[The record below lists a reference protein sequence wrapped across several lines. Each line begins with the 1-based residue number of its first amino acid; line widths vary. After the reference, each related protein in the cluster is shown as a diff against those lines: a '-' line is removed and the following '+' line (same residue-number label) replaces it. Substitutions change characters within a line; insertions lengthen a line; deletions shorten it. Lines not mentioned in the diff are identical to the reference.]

1 MIYRFNQKNRKG
13 KLNMTFFTITLVSLV
28 MGFVAGTVSSLAT
41 VEAKTEDLRKEM
53 NDVIRGLES
62 SRTEAKKAQE
72 DFENLNRAFQVMIQQ
87 FKRDRGGIWQSLN
100 DLWNSFD
107 KMTAPVTQEQP
118 KPEEKKKTVRKA
130 KKKESVA
137 DGNE

>member
-1 MIYRFNQKNRKG
+1 
-13 KLNMTFFTITLVSLV
+13 MTFFTITLVSLV
-28 MGFVAGTVSSLAT
+28 MGFVAGTVSSIAT
-41 VEAKTEDLRKEM
+41 VEAKTEALRKEM

-72 DFENLNRAFQVMIQQ
+72 DFENLNHAFQVMIQQ

-107 KMTAPVTQEQP
+107 KMNAPVTQEQP

-130 KKKESVA
+130 KKKEVA
-137 DGNE
+137 ADAE

>member
-1 MIYRFNQKNRKG
+1 
-13 KLNMTFFTITLVSLV
+13 MTFFTITLVSLV

-41 VEAKTEDLRKEM
+41 VEAKTEALRKEM

-107 KMTAPVTQEQP
+107 KMTALVTQEQP

-130 KKKESVA
+130 KKKESAA

>member
-1 MIYRFNQKNRKG
+1 
-13 KLNMTFFTITLVSLV
+13 MTVISIMLVSLV
-28 MGFVAGTVSSLAT
+28 MGFVAGTVSSIAT
-41 VEAKTEDLRKEM
+41 VEAKTEALRKEM

-100 DLWNSFD
+100 DLWNRFD
-107 KMTAPVTQEQP
+107 KMNAPVTQEQP
-118 KPEEKKKTVRKA
+118 KPEEKKKTARKT
-130 KKKESVA
+130 KKESATDVK
-137 DGNE
+137 E

>member
-1 MIYRFNQKNRKG
+1 
-13 KLNMTFFTITLVSLV
+13 MTFFTITLVSLV

-41 VEAKTEDLRKEM
+41 VEAKTEALRKEM
-53 NDVIRGLES
+53 DDVIRGLQSSHAES
-62 SRTEAKKAQE
+62 KKAQE
-72 DFENLNRAFQVMIQQ
+72 EVKALNNAFQVMIQQ

-130 KKKESVA
+130 KKKEPAA

>member
-1 MIYRFNQKNRKG
+1 
-13 KLNMTFFTITLVSLV
+13 MTFFTITLVSLV

-41 VEAKTEDLRKEM
+41 VEAKTESLRKEM

-62 SRTEAKKAQE
+62 SRADSKKAQDE
-72 DFENLNRAFQVMIQQ
+72 VKALNNAFQVMIQQ

-100 DLWNSFD
+100 DLWNSLD
-107 KMTAPVTQEQP
+107 KMNAPVTQEQP

-130 KKKESVA
+130 KKKEVA
-137 DGNE
+137 ADAEG

>member
-1 MIYRFNQKNRKG
+1 
-13 KLNMTFFTITLVSLV
+13 MTFFTITLVSLV

-41 VEAKTEDLRKEM
+41 VEAKTEALRKEM

-62 SRTEAKKAQE
+62 SRAESKKAQE

-107 KMTAPVTQEQP
+107 KMNAPVKQEQP
-118 KPEEKKKTVRKA
+118 KSEEKKKTVRKP
-130 KKKESVA
+130 KKKEPVA

>member
-1 MIYRFNQKNRKG
+1 
-13 KLNMTFFTITLVSLV
+13 MTFFTITLVSLV
-28 MGFVAGTVSSLAT
+28 MGFVAGTVSSIAT
-41 VEAKTEDLRKEM
+41 VEAKTEALRKEM

-107 KMTAPVTQEQP
+107 KMNAPVKQEQP
-118 KPEEKKKTVRKA
+118 KPEEKKKTVRKT
-130 KKKESVA
+130 KKKEAVA
-137 DGNE
+137 DAEG